1 MGLGKFAKVEIL
13 VDRGVMT
20 VGGNRL
26 QKRWF
31 DFTFAGVAAL
41 LTVAFLPSSA
51 AAQSLGGGLGFAALS
66 LSGDVQFGAAANIK
80 VPGGFPLGNLGGQK
94 VTVAGNSN
102 IDGDAI
108 ADPGDINVGNWS
120 QVKGLCV
127 TDAGPGSII
136 LGLPA
141 NPPVNFLHC
150 VEGQFTEGG
159 PEADDLANAISDVS
173 TFETTLT
180 TGTTP
185 TQILSTPVTGSGT
198 ITDNVSTPYHNIIQ
212 VPAVTIGVAQTL
224 QLKGL
229 GAITHPGE
237 TMVLWIT
244 GPMQI
249 DANAQICSLAV

>member
-1 MGLGKFAKVEIL
+1 
-13 VDRGVMT
+13 
-20 VGGNRL
+20 
-26 QKRWF
+26 
-31 DFTFAGVAAL
+31 
-41 LTVAFLPSSA
+41 
-51 AAQSLGGGLGFAALS
+51 
-66 LSGDVQFGAAANIK
+66 
-80 VPGGFPLGNLGGQK
+80 LGNLGGQK

-150 VEGQFTEGG
+150 VEGQFTGGG

-198 ITDNVSTPYHNIIQ
+198 ITDNVSTAPYHNIIQ
-212 VPAVTIGVAQTL
+212 VPAVIIGVAQTL

-244 GPMQI
+244 GPMKI
-249 DANAQICSLAV
+249 GANAQILLSGGLTPASVIIYVGGNLSSWGISTRVNGTVLVNSDCTAGISTTLNGAIICNGGVGFGAYANLTWNPAVLVSLP